1 MKKRKASIK
10 WTLLRITIIPIV
22 LLIGI
27 LTLVSV
33 GKMKSAMEAEVVD
46 GLKGMCTISRSSIVS
61 LNSDPLEIRDNVL
74 YKGEIAIGSNEAIL
88 DDFVEGTD
96 YDLTIFYGD
105 TRYITTIIGSDGKR
119 PLGTKADA
127 AVAADV
133 LGGNEYF
140 AKNLTINGEDYYAYY
155 IPYIQDGKPVGMV
168 FAGTPSK
175 GVTRA
180 VRQSTML
187 ICLVAIIG
195 MLISAAFSFWIST
208 KLAGA
213 ISKTEKVLT
222 SLSEGDLTIE
232 VDPSVAT
239 RKDELGTMGR
249 SVETLVEELR
259 SIVGKIQEASRSV
272 LSSGDELES
281 MANMSSQTADD
292 IASAVDDISK
302 GAVTQAEDVE
312 TATSKVAEMGQIIE
326 SIVANIGNLNETSL
340 TMLSES
346 NESAQIMQELATAT
360 NNTVQGIQKVS
371 VNVEATDVSV
381 QAITEAVN
389 LITGIASQTNL
400 LSLNASIE
408 AARAGEAGKGF
419 AVVAS
424 EIQHLSDE
432 SSSSAK
438 RIADIVKQLSMDSRN
453 SMEVMEE
460 VKAQLKETQSK
471 LDETMSKFQV
481 VNTGIESSRTGTNE
495 INTQAQDCDEARGRM
510 VDIVQNLSAISEEN
524 ATSTEETTAS
534 MQELNAT
541 INLLAESARQLKELA
556 VELDNNTKF
565 FQL

>member
-524 ATSTEETTAS
+524 AASTEETTAS